1 MIYIDP
7 PFATADDF
15 KGKDG
20 GKAYTDK
27 KAGAEF
33 VEYLRKRLIV
43 AREVMAENGLIYVH
57 LDWKKAHYIKI
68 VMDEVFGENNFLNDI
83 IWFYKRWNIATKM
96 FARNHDIILCYKK
109 SSGNDYTFNNLYVP
123 KSEKSSGNGKAWQS
137 YIDETTGKRKSVLLD
152 EESKGVPMPDV
163 WEISMINPM
172 AKERKSVGYPTPK
185 TRSIVRTNNKVV
197 NKSRGYSVRFLFGF
211 GHYCSCSRKVRA

>member
-96 FARNHDIILCYKK
+96 FARNMILFCVIRRVVEMIIHLITYMCQ
-109 SSGNDYTFNNLYVP
+109 NLKNQV
-123 KSEKSSGNGKAWQS
+123 EMERLGKVILTKLQ
-137 YIDETTGKRKSVLLD
+137 GR
-152 EESKGVPMPDV
+152 ES
-163 WEISMINPM
+163 
-172 AKERKSVGYPTPK
+172 
-185 TRSIVRTNNKVV
+185 
-197 NKSRGYSVRFLFGF
+197 RF
-211 GHYCSCSRKVRA
+211 C